1 MLTADELARRSA
13 EAMWNNDDA
22 SKSIGISLESV
33 APGTATVSM
42 NVEPRHTNGHDICH
56 GGFIFTLAD
65 TAFAFACNSYN
76 QVAVAQH
83 NSITFVAP
91 GKLGDRLT
99 AVASEVNRG
108 KRSGI
113 YDATVV
119 NQNNEI
125 IALFRGNS
133 RTLNATVIDDPLTQP
148 DQ

>member
-1 MLTADELARRSA
+1 MTPDELAQRSA
-13 EAMWNNDDA
+13 EAMWGNDDG
-22 SKSIGISLESV
+22 SKSIGISLDSV

-42 NVEPRHTNGHDICH
+42 MVEKRHTNGHDICH

-83 NSITFVAP
+83 NTITFVAP
-91 GKLGDRLT
+91 GKLGDKLT
-99 AVASEVNRG
+99 AVATETQRG

-119 NQNNEI
+119 NQNNET
-125 IALFRGNS
+125 IAIFRGNS
-133 RTLNATVIDDPLTQP
+133 RNLNATVIANTNLSP
-148 DQ
+148 D